1 MSLERYLLHYRTV
14 VLMLEL
20 EFNGVRYFNEKTE
33 EIVTVPYTKYELEHS
48 LLSVF
53 HWESKW
59 KRSFLKILEM
69 PEMEKISN
77 QELTE
82 MLIDYIGYMIVS
94 YEGELETYR
103 KVPISEIDFAKVLT
117 YINDSQTATTIH
129 DASPK
134 RAAKQILTAEYIYG
148 LMVNLRIPFECQTW
162 HLNRLLTLI
171 SVVNIQRDPG
181 KKRSKRDTIAEY
193 AKLNQQRLAKY
204 GKG

>member
-1 MSLERYLLHYRTV
+1 
-14 VLMLEL
+14 MLEL
-20 EFNGVRYFNEKTE
+20 EFKGIRYFNESTE

-48 LLSVF
+48 LVSVF

-59 KRSFLKILEM
+59 KRSFLKLLEG
-69 PEMEKISN
+69 PELEKISN
-77 QELTE
+77 KELTE

-94 YEGELETYR
+94 YEGEVDTYR
-103 KVPISEIDFAKVLT
+103 KVPASEIDFTKIIA

-134 RAAKQILTAEYIYG
+134 KARKQVLTAEYIYG
-148 LMVNLRIPFECQTW
+148 LMVCLRIPFEAEKW

-171 SVVNIQRDPG
+171 SVVNILQDPG

-193 AKLNQQRLAKY
+193 ARLNEQRLAKY
-204 GKG
+204 KRGD